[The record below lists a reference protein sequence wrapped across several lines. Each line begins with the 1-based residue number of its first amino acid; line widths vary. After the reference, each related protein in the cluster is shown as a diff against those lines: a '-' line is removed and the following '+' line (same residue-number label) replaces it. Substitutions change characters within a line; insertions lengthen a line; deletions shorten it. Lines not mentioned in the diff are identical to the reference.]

1 METRKCTHTNV
12 QRHGDHSI
20 LKRIWICYLLVLMP
34 VSLFGQEENA
44 VTDEQLQQR
53 AVAISQQLRERYG
66 LSESVKLTA
75 LAAQLL
81 SSFVS
86 DEQAQNQWNGALKT
100 AAETTRQNDAFEYIN
115 STALAGQILVSS
127 TNGMT
132 LNKWR
137 LVRLSKSLKLSDL
150 RAELTQAETFSVY
163 LKLAEYWHLILRM
176 AAANDHLQWFESLLL
191 EETPQASV
199 LNAYAKD
206 TELEAVLQFVTQPD
220 GLDLEAFLQQ
230 ADQHSWPAND
240 LATALLRMYYH
251 RQSDH
256 VLATVYDWIDVY
268 QQLEFSQQLMPATQQ
283 SQLVQLIEVYDLW
296 YVTQS
301 DRLQN
306 LDVKI
311 NPLLKALFAGLEQK
325 LKNPDHMDT
334 ATNQQVITFITGI
347 EDINAYL
354 KQPFRR
360 DLHRALEVCFNIS
373 EEIPPLP
380 QQPIEKNQ
388 LIGCVNDIVNWGKEL
403 AKSPD
408 LSGSATALTAT
419 QPIARALEVPAWQL
433 VNTLK
438 FSHDTGIC
446 AEQNT
451 VANPLEWLLAGESL
465 LWMHDRWPALF
476 KESRVNAQVQQLLT
490 TGRQLQLDIDCP
502 QALGELQQ
510 NYLELVE
517 YWNKVRSEVQS
528 FSNRYATNR
537 IKKDHSIDF
546 FQSTSQFTALKAE
559 SYDIGPCQGGNV
571 CGAQISLPTS
581 SELLNQFPNYI
592 RQSVVLELGELN
604 ICYDE
609 VEWLDRETASTDLRN
624 TKIANFQGRLS
635 MKLRGFY
642 NDVLVFDKQV
652 SSSQT
657 YNYLFGE
664 NSEEVLAMACPL
676 TIVGQQ
682 IETKLE
688 RGTFGMFPNRLTF
701 LTANRV
707 DINQIIRNN
716 WESGDEWLLK
726 LSNENASELLQFN
739 DLPAVEAEVNTH
751 FVRLGNE
758 LQQMVYQQ
766 LMEDKLRRYNSSS
779 LTAAMLDY
787 QVRRELFAALMK
799 TIYPDQYHQSEPLRE
814 ALSGENRIP
823 DAAVMRENFQKRV
836 DIQAALNDFDARI
849 DAHKDVWEWPVGD
862 RQYSFLQP
870 TLNKLQALFSVDP

>member
-1 METRKCTHTNV
+1 MT
-12 QRHGDHSI
+12 
-20 LKRIWICYLLVLMP
+20 VLA
-34 VSLFGQEENA
+34 QEEPA
-44 VTDEQLQQR
+44 VSDAQLQQ
-53 AVAISQQLRERYG
+53 AGIKISYQLRDRFG
-66 LSESVKLTA
+66 ISDSVKLTA
-75 LAAQLL
+75 MAAQLL

-86 DEQAQNQWNGALKT
+86 DEQAQNQWNGALKSVSES
-100 AAETTRQNDAFEYIN
+100 ADNGAFTYIN
-115 STALAGQILVSS
+115 SSALAGQILVSH

-137 LVRLSKSLKLSDL
+137 LVRLPKALDLSDL
-150 RAELTQAETFSVY
+150 KIELTQAETFNVY
-163 LKLAEYWHLILRM
+163 LRLAHYWYLILQT
-176 AAANDHLQWFESLLL
+176 AAANDNLEWFESLLL
-191 EETPQASV
+191 EQAPEVTV
-199 LNAYAKD
+199 LDAYSKE
-206 TELEAVLQFVTQPD
+206 TELAAALQFVTQPN
-220 GLDLEAFLQQ
+220 GLSLTELLLQT
-230 ADQHSWPAND
+230 DQQVWPVDD
-240 LATALLRMYYH
+240 LATALLRMYYN

-268 QQLEFSQQLMPATQQ
+268 QQLEFSQQLIPAAQQ
-283 SQLVQLIEVYDLW
+283 SKLVQLIEVYGLW

-301 DRLQN
+301 DRLQI
-306 LDVKI
+306 LDVQIK
-311 NPLLKALFAGLEQK
+311 PLLDALFSGLEQK
-325 LKNPDHMDT
+325 LKNPDHINIQ
-334 ATNQQVITFITGI
+334 TNQQIIAFITGI
-347 EDINAYL
+347 QDIEAYL

-373 EEIPPLP
+373 EEYPPLP
-380 QQPIEKNQ
+380 QQPIDKNQ
-388 LIGCVNDIVNWGKEL
+388 LIGCVNDIVSWGSEA

-408 LSGSATALTAT
+408 LSGSATTLTAT
-419 QPIARALEVPAWQL
+419 QPIARALQVPAWQL

-438 FSHDTGIC
+438 YSHDTGIC
-446 AEQNT
+446 AAQNT

-476 KESRVNAQVQQLLT
+476 RESRVNAQIQQLLS

-517 YWNKVRSEVQS
+517 YWNKVRSEVQN
-528 FSNRYATNR
+528 FSNRYATSR
-537 IKKDHSIDF
+537 IKKDHNIDF
-546 FQSTSQFTALKAE
+546 FQSTNQFTALKAE
-559 SYDIGPCQGGNV
+559 SYEIGPCNGGSV

-609 VEWLDRETASTDLRN
+609 VEWLDRETVSTDLRN

-642 NDVLVFDKQV
+642 NDQLVFDKQV

-664 NSEEVLAMACPL
+664 NSEAVLAMACPL
-676 TIVGQQ
+676 SIVGDQ

-688 RGTFGMFPNRLTF
+688 RGTFGLFPNRLTF

-739 DLPAVEAEVNTH
+739 DLPEVETAVNTH
-751 FVRLGNE
+751 YVRLGNE

-787 QVRRELFAALMK
+787 MVRRELFAALMK
-799 TIYPDQYHQSEPLRE
+799 TIYPDQYHQSETLRK

-823 DAAVMRENFQKRV
+823 DVVVMQENFQKRV
-836 DIQAALNDFDARI
+836 DVQAALNDFDARI
-849 DAHKDVWEWPVGD
+849 DAHKDVWELPVND

-870 TLNKLQALFSVDP
+870 TLNKLKALFSADP